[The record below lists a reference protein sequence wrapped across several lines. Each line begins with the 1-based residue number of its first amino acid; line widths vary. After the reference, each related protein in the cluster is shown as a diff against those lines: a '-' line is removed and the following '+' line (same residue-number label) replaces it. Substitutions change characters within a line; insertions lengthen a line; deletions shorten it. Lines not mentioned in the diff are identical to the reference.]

1 MQKRQAIFSFMLL
14 LLLAGSFRVCSQN
27 QNIILRD
34 TIQFPGQSLSNI
46 WGFKK
51 GGKEY
56 ALVGASKG
64 LVIVDVTDPANCFRV
79 GVQLKDSINSSW
91 REVRTFGNYA
101 YITSEGLTPAGNP
114 PPFGSQTGGLGIVDL
129 SGLPNNPP
137 VTVTKYH
144 AAGASDPSIANNLQR
159 AHSLHVDSVRS
170 MLYLYGASGVN
181 CNGALRFSLSNPAA
195 PVYKDKYCTNY
206 VHDGYVH
213 KDTLYAALIYAG
225 KMAILKFQTN
235 PDDGV
240 DTLPTLLGDAVTPNA
255 FTHNTWLSV
264 NRQYA
269 FTTDE
274 KQNSFLAAYD
284 VSDPTDMVLKDKIR
298 TTTANSIVHNTYV
311 KGNFAVTSWYED
323 GMTITDVSRP
333 GNLIQTGRFD
343 TYATPPFPVPSNHF
357 EGAWGVYPYLPSG
370 NLLVTNISENKI
382 LSNADTGVLYI
393 LTPTYVSACFL
404 EGSVKDSV
412 TNANIFGASVA
423 IQHTD
428 PLNNTTT
435 GLDGNYATGQPTA
448 GTFNVVYSA
457 SGYVSQTV
465 PVTLNNGVVTI
476 RNMKLLQAGAASAI
490 ALTGNLAFGTVP
502 AGGSSQRTFTIHNP
516 GNAPLVVSSISYPFP
531 VFSGNW
537 SGGTIAPS
545 GSQIVTVTFAPLA
558 QTAYSGMVTVTSNA
572 ASGTNTIA
580 ISGMGDPCPLNFT
593 LSFNPADMDTVS
605 ASKTLATSGAITVA
619 ASTQVLFRAGTSIT
633 LAPDFTVELGS
644 DFTAKMEDCNA
655 SSSILAPASERAA
668 PHTKAEKI
676 SVLERMKKLF
686 NRKKKE

>member
-1 MQKRQAIFSFMLL
+1 MQRRHTIFSFTLL
-14 LLLAGSFRVCSQN
+14 LFLAWSFNLCSQN
-27 QNIILRD
+27 QNIVLRD
-34 TIQFPGQSLSNI
+34 TIRFPGQVLSNI

-64 LVIVDVTDPANCFRV
+64 LVIVDVTDPGNCFRV

-101 YITSEGLTPAGNP
+101 YITSEGLTPSGNP
-114 PPFGSQTGGLGIVDL
+114 PPFGPQSGGLGIVNL

-137 VTVTKYH
+137 TTVTKYH
-144 AAGASDPSIANNLQR
+144 STGASDPAIDNKLHR

-181 CNGALRFSLSNPAA
+181 CNGALRFSISNPAA
-195 PVYKDKYCTNY
+195 PVYKDKYCSAY

-213 KDTLYAALIYAG
+213 KDTLYAAQIYAG
-225 KMAILKFQTN
+225 KMAIVKFQTN
-235 PDDGV
+235 PNDGV
-240 DTLPTLLGDAVTPNA
+240 DTLPALLGDISTPNA

-274 KQNSFLAAYD
+274 KVNSYLTAYD
-284 VSDPTDMVLKDKIR
+284 VSDPTDITEKDRIR
-298 TTTANSIVHNTYV
+298 TTTANSIVHNTYI
-311 KGNFAVTSWYED
+311 KGDFALTSWYED

-343 TYATPPFPVPSNHF
+343 TYPTPPFPVGGSHF
-357 EGAWGVYPYLPSG
+357 DGAWGVYPYLPSG
-370 NLLVTNISENKI
+370 NLLVTNISENKV
-382 LSNADTGVLYI
+382 LSNVDTGVLYI
-393 LTPTYVSACFL
+393 LTPTYVQACFL
-404 EGSVKDSV
+404 EGNVKDSV
-412 TNANIFGASVA
+412 TNANIVGANVA
-423 IQHTD
+423 IQHSD
-428 PLNNTTT
+428 PLNSTIT
-435 GLDGNYATGQPTA
+435 GLNGNYATGQVTA

-457 SGYVSQTV
+457 SGYISQLV
-465 PVTLNNGVVTI
+465 PVTLNNGAVTI
-476 RNMKLLQAGAASAI
+476 RNVKLLQIGAASSI

-502 AGGSSQRTFTIHNP
+502 VGSSSQLTFTIHNP

-537 SGGTIAPS
+537 GGGTIPPS

-558 QTAYSGMVTVTSNA
+558 QTDYTGIVTVTSNA
-572 ASGTNTIA
+572 GSGTNTMA

-593 LSFNPADMDTVS
+593 LTLNPSDMDTVS
-605 ASKTLATSGAITVA
+605 ASNTLATSGTITVA
-619 ASTQVLFRAGTSIT
+619 ANTHVVFRAGTGIT
-633 LAPDFTVELGS
+633 LAPEFSADLGS
-644 DFTAKMEDCNA
+644 DFTAYIEECSAA
-655 SSSILAPASERAA
+655 SSAWAPAKGEEATR
-668 PHTKAEKI
+668 PKGLKF
-676 SVLERMKKLF
+676 RLF
-686 NRKKKE
+686 EWIGRLFR